1 MLEAAAPRD
10 RPVAGSGKASTS
22 AAQYGGTPP
31 TQFYLLG
38 PKSSCT
44 LHTGGCS
51 GNLPAMTAPELQAPE
66 TSQSPDWRAPRWTL
80 AIPLALHVLLAG
92 TYLFLL
98 PLWGSVPDEPLHYS
112 HMKYVAQHWRL
123 PVISAPFRDL
133 QEYFFIADPAGTA
146 AHGPV
151 YYWPGAV
158 LYTITRGMTLHDQQ
172 YVIRGYSF
180 LLGVLMVYAAW
191 RAFAL
196 LFVGEALLVFAATA
210 LTSLMPHR
218 LMVTS
223 VIYLDSMA
231 ALTGTVCLW
240 SLVAAVYNAPRGGWR
255 PWLWAGAVL
264 GLAVLTKQSGLV
276 LVPGALVAWGC
287 CWRQAKVP
295 SRTAY
300 GWLGAAVLG
309 AAAVCGWWYVRN
321 VVVYGQLMPMEPRN
335 EQQTW
340 LDVLLNGQSAWYV
353 WFVTRGFWLSL
364 WSQVGWL
371 PPAAVR
377 PMYGALLAVTA
388 VLLVGVVAGSRRG
401 YRGLSP
407 EALCLLS
414 AFGVTLA
421 MTWIAALQWVVMFPH
436 NNEETGKHAQAI
448 LVALVAL
455 AAAGWRQL
463 LGPRRVAPML
473 LAGAGLMLVFN
484 GLSIYH
490 LATDLIP
497 RYARPDP
504 PLASR
509 KVEDLPARG
518 VPGVQYGPDVPGRSD
533 VHGQQGR
540 QPDTPEQLAAGGTE
554 LMEHTDPQH
563 SDGGQ
568 RDQHVPPAGVELH
581 VHGPEGP
588 LLTGEDEGRLQAG
601 EVQRPAEVRRS

>member
-1 MLEAAAPRD
+1 MMTLELAAPEAHQRN
-10 RPVAGSGKASTS
+10 
-22 AAQYGGTPP
+22 
-31 TQFYLLG
+31 
-38 PKSSCT
+38 
-44 LHTGGCS
+44 H
-51 GNLPAMTAPELQAPE
+51 
-66 TSQSPDWRAPRWTL
+66 WHAPRWTL
-80 AIPLALHVLLAG
+80 AVPLALHVLLAG

-112 HMKYVAQHWRL
+112 HMRYVAHHWRL
-123 PVISAPFRDL
+123 PRISAPFRDL
-133 QEYFFIADPAGTA
+133 QEYYFIDDPAGTA

-158 LYTITRGMTLHDQQ
+158 LYTLTCGMTLHDQQ
-172 YVIRGYSF
+172 YAIRAYS
-180 LLGVLMVYAAW
+180 LVLGLLMVYAAW

-196 LFVGEALLVFAATA
+196 LFAGEALLVFSATA
-210 LTSLMPHR
+210 LTTVMPHR
-218 LMVTS
+218 LMISS

-231 ALTGTVCLW
+231 ALTGTVSLW
-240 SLVAAVYNAPRGGWR
+240 ALVEAVYRSPQGGWR
-255 PWLWAGAVL
+255 PWLWAGISL
-264 GLAVLTKQSGLV
+264 GLAVLTKQTGLV

-287 CWRQAKVP
+287 CWRQAKVA

-300 GWLGAAVLG
+300 RWLGAAVLG
-309 AAAVCGWWYVRN
+309 AAVVCGWWYVRN
-321 VVVYGQLMPMEPRN
+321 AMVYGQILPMEPRK

-353 WFVTRGFWLSL
+353 WFVTRGLWLSL

-377 PMYGALLAVTA
+377 PMYGMLLAVTGA
-388 VLLVGVVAGSRRG
+388 LGVGIGAGSRRG

-407 EALCLLS
+407 QALCLLS

-421 MTWIAALQWVVMFPH
+421 MTWVAALQWVVMFPH

-455 AAAGWRQL
+455 AAAGWRYL

-504 PLASR
+504 PLASW
-509 KVEDLPARG
+509 KVKDLPARG
-518 VPGVQYGPDVPGRSD
+518 VPGVQYGPDVPGGSD
-533 VHGQQGR
+533 VHGQKGCH
-540 QPDTPEQLAAGGTE
+540 PDSGQQLASGGSE
-554 LMEHTDPQH
+554 QVEHAHPQQGN
-563 SDGGQ
+563 GGQ
-568 RDQHVPPAGVELH
+568 GDQHVPPAGVELD

-588 LLTGEDEGRLQAG
+588 LLTGEDERRLQSAEIQG
-601 EVQRPAEVRRS
+601 PAQGRRS